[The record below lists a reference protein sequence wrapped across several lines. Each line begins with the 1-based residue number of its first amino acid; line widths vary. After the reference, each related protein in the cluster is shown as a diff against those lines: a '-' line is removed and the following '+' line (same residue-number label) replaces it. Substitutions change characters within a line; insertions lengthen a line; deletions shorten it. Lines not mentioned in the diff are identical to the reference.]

1 MEELKKLVIKKSEE
15 DFKKDL
21 DLIKTEE
28 GFNKVLGWNGKEYK
42 GTIEE
47 QKQKLIKYLTK
58 KKEESLKQELNKLDV
73 VNKVKAFTGEFIITL
88 EWKKSR
94 MWGSNPRA
102 YTNYGF
108 EGESIGGCGYCKT
121 STATAQALNSNLS
134 ILKLMYLK
142 KNNTLKN
149 PKKQYVGVNGDK
161 GTRQSQ
167 INQEVL
173 GYGAGYNIIPT
184 FEGGVGVSSH
194 EQILRGLGLYMR
206 CISDTSQTNV
216 YLIRK
221 MTKKELARFKE
232 QGY

>member
-1 MEELKKLVIKKSEE
+1 MEELKKLVIDEIETK
-15 DFKKDL
+15 FKKDL
-21 DLIKTEE
+21 DLIKNEE

-42 GTIEE
+42 GTIEK

-58 KKEESLKQELNKLDV
+58 KKEDHLKQELNKLEV
-73 VNKVKAFTGEFIITL
+73 VKKSKNFTGEFIITL
-88 EWKKSR
+88 EWKKSY

-108 EGESIGGCGYCKT
+108 EGENIGGCGYCKT

-142 KNNTLKN
+142 KNESLKN
-149 PKKQYVGVNGDK
+149 PKKSYTDVNGDK
-161 GTRQSQ
+161 GINQSH

-173 GYGAGYNIIPT
+173 GYGCGYNIIPS

-194 EQILRGLGLYMR
+194 ERILKGLGLNMR
-206 CISDTSQTNV
+206 CITDTNQTNV
-216 YLIRK
+216 YLIKK
-221 MTKKELARFKE
+221 MNKKELKSFKE
-232 QGY
+232 NGY

>member
-1 MEELKKLVIKKSEE
+1 MENLKKLVIKKSEE
-15 DFKKDL
+15 DFKEDL
-21 DLIKTEE
+21 GLIKTEE

-73 VNKVKAFTGEFIITL
+73 VNKAKAFTGEFIITL

-142 KNNTLKN
+142 KNELLKQGLN
-149 PKKQYVGVNGDK
+149 KDEIKNK
-161 GTRQSQ
+161 
-167 INQEVL
+167 I
-173 GYGAGYNIIPT
+173 GYGCGYNIIPS

-194 EQILRGLGLYMR
+194 EDILKNLALIMR

-221 MTKKELARFKE
+221 MNKAELKTFKDR
-232 QGY
+232 GY